1 MEVAINDEQ
10 FYSRLNKFLTH
21 WNQNKETIWEN
32 TNIICIPMGAV
43 KNADVVYSK
52 SSAMHLYL
60 LGYEFPESL
69 MILTPNKFYFITT
82 QKKAAYLEAI
92 KDESKFP
99 IETFYKTK
107 DENANKE
114 MFKSLL
120 STLKKTH
127 GATTIGT
134 ILKGEFE
141 GKFIPLW
148 NETVAS
154 QSFTTVD
161 VSRGLGVL
169 LSIKDATELVRSSLL
184 SPISTL
190 MTLTSHAGC
199 VQTSLCSDK

>member
-10 FYSRLNKFLTH
+10 FYSRLNKFITH
-21 WNQNKETIWEN
+21 WNQNKETLWEN
-32 TNIICIPMGAV
+32 TNILCIPMGAV
-43 KNADVVYSK
+43 KDADVVYSK

-92 KDESKFP
+92 KDDTKFP

-114 MFKSLL
+114 MFKTLL
-120 STLKKTH
+120 TTLKKT
-127 GATTIGT
+127 GTTVMGT

-148 NETVAS
+148 NETLAG
-154 QSFTTVD
+154 QGFTTVD

-169 LSIKDATELVRSSLL
+169 LSTKDATELVPLAPSLHDDAPL
-184 SPISTL
+184 LIIV
-190 MTLTSHAGC
+190 AIGC
-199 VQTSLCSDK
+199 LQKSFGAYQ